1 MGKGSRN
8 KTNRAAEVQ
17 NTAKAGEQKLSKLQ
31 LVKKAEQKARTKKI
45 IASAIAIIIALG
57 VLTAIIIMIANA
69 EPAPS
74 KVISGTSEYY
84 EIDNAMMSYFFY
96 SKYNTF
102 VNTYNDYLGYFGL
115 DTKKSLK
122 SQTYGSDGTTWFD
135 YFMDSTKSDVEELVL
150 IASAAKDAGVELN
163 DDDRASID
171 ATISQIKSYADSYGY
186 TLNSYISAVF
196 GSGVDKAAV
205 VRCLELSTLASKY
218 YNQVYDSFSY
228 EDSDY
233 NEYLAANPDKF
244 QKVDFLSY
252 AVAADYETDADDDAK
267 KAAMEDAKAI
277 ADAIAAAADEAAFKA
292 AVAEQIY
299 AGLVEKAEADYA
311 EEAAETD
318 EEGNPVTPDP
328 IDYDALKT
336 KAEETNIATTGKL
349 YASDNDFSTWAHDD
363 SRKIGDTYVEET
375 DTGYTVYY
383 LTKTSYIDEYA
394 SVNVRHILLSL
405 DTYKD
410 SDGAKAKAEEVL
422 AEYEASE
429 KTAEA
434 FAALAEEYSEDPGSN
449 ANGGL
454 YENVLKGDMVDEFD
468 EWIYDENRKAGD
480 TGLVETDHGWHVMY
494 YDSNGDTAWRVTCLE
509 NMEADEF
516 QALYETYVEKYTLTF
531 DDTKLNYIG

>member
-1 MGKGSRN
+1 
-8 KTNRAAEVQ
+8 
-17 NTAKAGEQKLSKLQ
+17 
-31 LVKKAEQKARTKKI
+31 
-45 IASAIAIIIALG
+45 
-57 VLTAIIIMIANA
+57 
-69 EPAPS
+69 
-74 KVISGTSEYY
+74 
-84 EIDNAMMSYFFY
+84 
-96 SKYNTF
+96 
-102 VNTYNDYLGYFGL
+102 
-115 DTKKSLK
+115 
-122 SQTYGSDGTTWFD
+122 
-135 YFMDSTKSDVEELVL
+135 
-150 IASAAKDAGVELN
+150 
-163 DDDRASID
+163 
-171 ATISQIKSYADSYGY
+171 
-186 TLNSYISAVF
+186 
-196 GSGVDKAAV
+196 
-205 VRCLELSTLASKY
+205 
-218 YNQVYDSFSY
+218 
-228 EDSDY
+228 
-233 NEYLAANPDKF
+233 
-244 QKVDFLSY
+244 
-252 AVAADYETDADDDAK
+252 
-267 KAAMEDAKAI
+267 MEDAKAI

-328 IDYDALKT
+328 VDYDALKT

-383 LTKTSYIDEYA
+383 LTKTTYIDEYA

-516 QALYETYVEKYTLTF
+516 QALYETYEEKYTLTF